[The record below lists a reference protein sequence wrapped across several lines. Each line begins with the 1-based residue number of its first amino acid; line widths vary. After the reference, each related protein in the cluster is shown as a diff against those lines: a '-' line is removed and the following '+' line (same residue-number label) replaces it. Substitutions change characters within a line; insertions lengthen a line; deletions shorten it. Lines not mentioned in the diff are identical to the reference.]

1 MAKQIKARR
10 VAVKRVNESKARE
23 LWLASLG
30 AASLTR
36 KQGIKLYA
44 KMVNEGRGMQSRVI
58 EAVNGFGAQVN
69 DTLGQING
77 QINNRIAQ
85 VNEKIADVR
94 AKIEGSVQPL
104 RHRAEATYLVLADEV
119 TVRLQPLLVRFGFA
133 APAKRRAP
141 AKAKKVVRRAA
152 PAKKAVKRAT
162 RKAA

>member
-44 KMVNEGRGMQSRVI
+44 AMVTEGRGMQSRVI

-69 DTLGQING
+69 DKL
-77 QINNRIAQ
+77 
-85 VNEKIADVR
+85 ADVR

-141 AKAKKVVRRAA
+141 AKAKKAVRRAA
-152 PAKKAVKRAT
+152 PAKKIVKRAT